1 MSDAS
6 NLSREEQLRRMAWRE
21 CIICKEH
28 FGVLE
33 QHIIDEHFRGSAD
46 NALAKWLIALNEDVD
61 KTMDNLGYKKRSQ
74 KKRYQK

>member
-1 MSDAS
+1 M
-6 NLSREEQLRRMAWRE
+6 E
-21 CIICKEH
+21 
-28 FGVLE
+28 VLE

-46 NALAKWLIALNEDVD
+46 NALWLIALNEDVD